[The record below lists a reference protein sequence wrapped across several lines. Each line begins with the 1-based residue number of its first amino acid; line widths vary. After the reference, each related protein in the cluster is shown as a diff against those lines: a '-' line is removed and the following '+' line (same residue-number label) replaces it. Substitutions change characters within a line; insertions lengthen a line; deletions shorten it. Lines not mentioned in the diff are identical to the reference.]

1 MLSIANLVLLPF
13 QKVCANCHVADI
25 TISPISGVYY
35 NVYRSKSMTQ
45 KLGSFMVPLQ
55 PIMTLCY

>member
-1 MLSIANLVLLPF
+1 MLSIANLVVPPF
-13 QKVCANCHVADI
+13 QKVCANCHVADV

-55 PIMTLCY
+55 PIMTLYY